1 MKKRLMSILLT
12 LCMLIT
18 MLPTT
23 AWAEETTQDADIYIA
38 GKGWK
43 FEKNDDS
50 TYKAVY
56 YSANG
61 QFMEDIGNWRTN
73 AHLMLTKEGNT
84 ITITVKAGT
93 SPYQYTVDVANTNND
108 KDIRYGIEVGAR
120 NTNLVITGERNTI
133 LNVSSTN
140 IGSALSSDVGDITI
154 KDGITVNATFSK
166 QYSQNVSGNAIS
178 VGSGHNLIIS
188 GENTNVVATNES
200 RDSGFPRASATVSL
214 NGGTIS
220 ISGGATLKATNK
232 YTNSDPAPYIYH
244 SYAIANATISIV
256 DEKSNVAAWV
266 YASREGQA
274 LNSTTINATGAIIEA
289 GDASYSKD
297 TLTDVTEIGT
307 QKYVAVSIPETHTIS
322 SIVVTG
328 LTRPVKGEAPVNK
341 TNVSIT
347 EGMTIED
354 ITWGPALTDGKF
366 AANTAYTAV
375 ITYSINSGYVLADDA
390 TCPAVA
396 DAEVTRWN
404 ASDMAANTIEVT
416 FLPTEA
422 EATESPVVIAGTTLL
437 NDTYYTITNG
447 STVTVSDASNYNAYF
462 DSATRTLKLNN
473 ADIRHSFAY
482 EYGGEQDGAI
492 IFKEF
497 ENYFIELSGEN
508 TISCTNTYAINCHRP
523 DRTLTIKNA
532 AGAEN
537 AKLTLTDNWTVIC
550 SIGGLKIQA
559 DVTMINTKEAG
570 SLMYVNGTFSF
581 DGYNAYA
588 SANASGSPL
597 VAYTVPTTGRQ
608 DDGYQYLRVTK
619 ETLSTGDSHEHTY
632 DDAIWTTD
640 DTNHW
645 HQCTDSNCPN
655 KIGSIKDSAAHNY
668 VNGACTICGKAG
680 GTTEEHHFDTA
691 WSYDST
697 DHWHKCTDE
706 GCDAVSDKA
715 PHAWVGWR
723 VDEPYGTHQRF
734 CNCGYRDYGHTYHL
748 AYAAD
753 GENGHYQYC
762 TTGNCTYKTSTVPHN
777 YDGDTCT
784 ICGYTK
790 TGGGEIVPPTPGG
803 TIVIIVPA
811 EEEPAPRPNPS
822 TGALT
827 TVAALTVATITR
839 H

>member
-84 ITITVKAGT
+84 ITITVKTGSSGGSSFT
-93 SPYQYTVDVANTNND
+93 IDSLTKEIEYDCIDVKNSSL
-108 KDIRYGIEVGAR
+108 
-120 NTNLVITGERNTI
+120 NLVIKGNGNT
-133 LNVSSTN
+133 LNLNRIHSGN
-140 IGSALSSDVGDITI
+140 ALSASGDITI
-154 KDGITVNATFSK
+154 TDGVNVNATFK
-166 QYSQNVSGNAIS
+166 NKADGNYVARAIYAKTLTISGTNTEVTATDSCNSSTIS
-178 VGSGHNLIIS
+178 VKKAINVADGAKLTVINDYFSNYSMDSYDCGAIGESYYDSERDLNVT
-188 GENTNVVATNES
+188 GENSMVKVSVTNRYGKAFRHIAINAPDAIVKANDTSYPLNES
-200 RDSGFPRASATVSL
+200 
-214 NGGTIS
+214 S
-220 ISGGATLKATNK
+220 ISEVL
-232 YTNSDPAPYIYH
+232 S
-244 SYAIANATISIV
+244 
-256 DEKSNVAAWV
+256 
-266 YASREGQA
+266 EG
-274 LNSTTINATGAIIEA
+274 
-289 GDASYSKD
+289 YRY
-297 TLTDVTEIGT
+297 VEI
-307 QKYVAVSIPETHTIS
+307 SIPETHTIS

-375 ITYSINSGYVLADDA
+375 ITYSIHNGYVLADDA

-482 EYGGEQDGAI
+482 EYGGGQDGAI